1 MQPRR
6 IFIPE
11 LSDEAKTWYIWIWN
25 TFKPFHDFSK
35 WFSGESRNIA
45 IWLAYNLF
53 SLFGC
58 GLISF
63 QLIGTLDLYFDC
75 EGIIVY
81 YNGLMIIPMPRSTPK
96 VKPGEVQLKLQ
107 NELFL
112 IDPPF
117 FTNIEIAPGPQP
129 ILDTDIGRFKVKKL
143 EPFYGV
149 EPRLDI
155 YLGWLQLHSGL
166 PKITKIPIDLSIP
179 SYSTS
184 PIGIVFTSTDGIT
197 TKEEADIATKVLSAI
212 YEQRRDEITSY
223 VEMAS
228 NLLNKIF
235 RGLTTYLLY

>member
-1 MQPRR
+1 MQPTRV
-6 IFIPE
+6 FIPQ
-11 LSDEAKTWYIWIWN
+11 LSKEAEAWYIWMWS

-35 WFSGESRNIA
+35 WFNGESRNIA

-63 QLIGTLDLYFDC
+63 QLRGTLDLYFDC

-143 EPFYGV
+143 KPFYGA

-155 YLGWLQLHSGL
+155 YLDWLQLRSDL
-166 PKITKIPIDLSIP
+166 PKLMRIPINLVIP

-184 PIGIVFTSTDGIT
+184 PIGIAYIT
-197 TKEEADIATKVLSAI
+197 KAWVPDKEVAVVMKVLSAI
-212 YEQRRDEITSY
+212 YEQKRDEITGY
-223 VEMAS
+223 VEKVS
-228 NLLNKIF
+228 EFLDKIF

>member
-1 MQPRR
+1 MQPTRV
-6 IFIPE
+6 FIPE
-11 LSDEAKTWYIWIWN
+11 LSKEAEAWYIWMWN

-53 SLFGC
+53 SLFDC
-58 GLISF
+58 ELISF
-63 QLIGTLDLYFDC
+63 QLIGTSDLYFDC

-117 FTNIEIAPGPQP
+117 FTNIEIAPGLQP
-129 ILDTDIGRFKVKKL
+129 VLDTDIGRFKVKKL
-143 EPFYGV
+143 EPFYGA

-155 YLGWLQLHSGL
+155 YLEWLQLRESL
-166 PKITKIPIDLSIP
+166 PKVTRIPIDFSIP

-184 PIGIVFTSTDGIT
+184 PIGIVFSSIDGIT
-197 TKEEADIATKVLSAI
+197 TKEQADVATKVLSAI
-212 YEQRRDEITSY
+212 YEQKRYEITGY
-223 VEMAS
+223 VEKVS
-228 NLLNKIF
+228 KFLDKIF
-235 RGLTTYLLY
+235 RGLTIYLLY